1 MLAIGRSASGGGAGV
16 LRSVDMF
23 LLFVDKP
30 WYTTYLMPDR
40 EKIKALTTCQTTGDT
55 MQEAAAK
62 SVSKPATTADDT
74 LKEKTR
80 DANVISGGHLVAKAL
95 KSEGVDTIFT
105 LCGGHIIDIYD
116 GCVDEGIRIIDVRH
130 EQVAAHAADGY
141 ARQTGKLGC
150 VVTTAGPGCTN
161 AVTGIATAFR
171 SESPVL
177 HIGGQS
183 ALVQWRMG
191 GLQDLPHVDMMRPI
205 TKFASTVMSTERV
218 ADMIAMAARECFA
231 GAYGPVYLEIPRDVL
246 DREID
251 VAKAVVPKP
260 GHYRASPRAVG
271 DPNDIEKLAD
281 ILVNAERPAILFGQ
295 QVWTA
300 RGDKEAVE
308 LLRGLDIPGYFN
320 GASRGLL
327 PPGDPHHFDRTR
339 TQAFAKADV
348 VVIVGTPFDFRMGYG
363 KRISVP
369 TLVQIDMDYRTVGKN
384 RDITFGIVGHP
395 GAVLGAVLQ
404 AATGRIKNDK
414 RQARKAWMKELSAA
428 EDAAAEKLMP
438 LFKSNSTPIHP
449 YRVAYELNEFL
460 TDNTVYIGDGGD
472 VVTISAQAVRPRRPG
487 HWMDPGALGSLGVG
501 TGFAIAAKLAHPQK
515 EVLCYY
521 GDGSFGMTAFDME
534 TANRFGV
541 PYLAVI
547 GNNSAMNQ
555 IRYGQ
560 LTKYG
565 PERGNVGNL
574 LGDVPF
580 SKFAQML
587 GGYGEEVRDPA
598 QVAGALLRGREAVAK
613 SGRSAVINIWVDPR
627 EYAPGTKAQTMYK

>member
-1 MLAIGRSASGGGAGV
+1 MASVNPVPTQMKSSTAEDTLQRKSRDAGV
-16 LRSVDMF
+16 
-23 LLFVDKP
+23 
-30 WYTTYLMPDR
+30 
-40 EKIKALTTCQTTGDT
+40 A
-55 MQEAAAK
+55 
-62 SVSKPATTADDT
+62 
-74 LKEKTR
+74 
-80 DANVISGGHLVAKAL
+80 SGGHLVAKAL
-95 KSEGVDTIFT
+95 KNEGVDTIFT

-171 SESPVL
+171 SESPIL
-177 HIGGQS
+177 HIGGQG
-183 ALVQWRMG
+183 ALTQHKMG
-191 GLQDLPHVDMMRPI
+191 SLQDLPHVDLMTPI
-205 TKFASTVMSTERV
+205 TKFAASVPSTERV
-218 ADMIAMAARECFA
+218 ADMISMAAREAFN
-231 GAYGPVYLEIPRDVL
+231 GAPGPVYLEIPRDVL
-246 DREID
+246 DREVD
-251 VAKAVVPKP
+251 LTKAVIPKP
-260 GHYRASPRAVG
+260 GHYRASTKSIG
-271 DPNDIEKLAD
+271 DPNDIQKLAD
-281 ILVNAERPAILFGQ
+281 ILVNSERPAILYGQ

-300 RGDKEAVE
+300 RGHEEAIA

-320 GASRGLL
+320 GGSRGLL

-339 TQAFAKADV
+339 GNAFAEADV
-348 VVIVGTPFDFRMGYG
+348 ILIVGTPFDFRMGYG
-363 KRISVP
+363 KRISNKL

-384 RDITFGIVGHP
+384 RDISLGLVGDP
-395 GAVLGAVLQ
+395 GAILGAVLQ
-404 AATGRIKNDK
+404 AATGRIKQDK
-414 RQARKAWMKELSAA
+414 RQLRQQWMKKLTDA
-428 EDAAAEKLMP
+428 EVTATEKLMP

-460 TDNTVYIGDGGD
+460 ADNTIYIGDGGD
-472 VVTISAQAVRPRRPG
+472 VVTISAQAVRPRAPG
-487 HWMDPGALGSLGVG
+487 QWMDPGALGSLGVG
-501 TGFAIAAKLAHPQK
+501 TGFAIAAGLANPNK

-541 PYLAVI
+541 PYIAVI

-560 LTKYG
+560 LAKYG
-565 PERGNVGNL
+565 DQRGNVGNL

-580 SKFAQML
+580 GKFAEML

-598 QVAGALLRGREAVAK
+598 QIAPALKRARESVHRLGK
-613 SGRSAVINIWVDPR
+613 SAVVNIWVDPR
-627 EYAPGTKAQTMYK
+627 EYAPGTKNQTMYK